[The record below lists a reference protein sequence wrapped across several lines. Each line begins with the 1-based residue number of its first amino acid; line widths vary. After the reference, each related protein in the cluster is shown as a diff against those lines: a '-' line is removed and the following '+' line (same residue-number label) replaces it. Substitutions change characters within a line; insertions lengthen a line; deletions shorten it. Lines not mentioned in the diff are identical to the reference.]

1 VSKLIPWQLRR
12 PLRAMG
18 LLPQEAKRPDEDTI
32 YRQLGRFVVTFQV
45 LENQLVQLA
54 SYALDPAHGGHQAR
68 LPPDRTGRRRL
79 VAHLWFHELLDKTFT
94 SVGDFLDRYRGAE
107 PEFRE
112 LLNGLLDRCRE
123 LAHYRNRVVHSAYLF
138 LEGGGEL
145 VAIARS
151 DLTAGAGDEEVEL
164 DQELLTEDSFQ
175 EVMGEIAEV
184 AFAIG
189 QCRLQLIHWY
199 P

>member
-18 LLPQEAKRPDEDTI
+18 LLPPEAKRPDEDTI
-32 YRQLGRFVVTFQV
+32 YRQLGRFVVTFQG
-45 LENQLVQLA
+45 LENELVQLA

-68 LPPDRTGRRRL
+68 LPPDRRGRRRL
-79 VAHLWFHELLDKTFT
+79 VADLWFHDLLDKTST
-94 SVGDFLDRYRGAE
+94 IVGEFLDRYREDE
-107 PEFRE
+107 PEFRK
-112 LLNGLLDRCRE
+112 LLDGLLDRCRE

-138 LEGGGEL
+138 LEGGDEL
-145 VAIARS
+145 VAIVRS
-151 DLTAGAGDEEVEL
+151 DMTAGPGDEEVEL
-164 DQELLTEDSFQ
+164 DQELLTEDSFK
-175 EVMGEIAEV
+175 EVMGEIAELV
-184 AFAIG
+184 FAIG